1 MFTSL
6 VLFTLA
12 GSTPGAEESL
22 SWMKDYH
29 AARKECASQNKPLAV
44 FLGTG
49 KNGPDKV
56 VRDGLTDSN
65 RQLLARY
72 IPVYIDTTTE
82 QGRELAQQFEMPGG
96 QGIIISNRTGDL
108 QAFRHEGE
116 LSSSDLT
123 SRLERYADSGHVVST
138 TDTLGDVRS
147 SFYGPTGDTV
157 GRTSFYGPG
166 VPTTLQGIYPA
177 IQGYPAGGWGGGYWG
192 GGYGGG
198 YGGCGG
204 GGCGGGGC
212 GGGGCGGGRH
222 HRR

>member
-1 MFTSL
+1 MYTSL
-6 VLFTLA
+6 VLFALA

-29 AARKECASQNKPLAV
+29 AARKESASQSKPLAV

-49 KNGPDKV
+49 KNGHDKV
-56 VRDGLTDSN
+56 VRDGLTDRN

-82 QGRELAQQFEMPGG
+82 EGRSMAQQFEMPGG
-96 QGIIISNRTGDL
+96 QGIVISNRTGDL

-116 LSSSDLT
+116 LSNNDLA
-123 SRLERYADSGHVVST
+123 SRLERYADNGHVVST

-157 GRTSFYGPG
+157 GRTSYYGPG
-166 VPTTLQGIYPA
+166 VPMTLQGIYPA
-177 IQGYPAGGWGGGYWG
+177 IQGYPAGGGWGGGWG
-192 GGYGGG
+192 GGCAGGS
-198 YGGCGG
+198 CGG
-204 GGCGGGGC
+204 GGGGGH
-212 GGGGCGGGRH
+212 CGGGRH